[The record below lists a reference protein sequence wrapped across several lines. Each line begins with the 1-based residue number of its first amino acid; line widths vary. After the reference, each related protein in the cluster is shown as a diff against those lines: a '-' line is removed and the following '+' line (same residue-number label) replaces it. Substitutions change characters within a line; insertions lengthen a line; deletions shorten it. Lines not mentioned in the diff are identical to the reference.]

1 MTAIFLIFPYLR
13 GIVAVRNKIL
23 GKMADACA
31 MTIACQATTAPII
44 MLHFGTFAFFSLLA
58 NLLCAPIVSV
68 AMLLI
73 PSVMIIQD
81 TANAIFGLPSRI
93 LETAIEVFIRIN
105 ATISNL

>member
-1 MTAIFLIFPYLR
+1 
-13 GIVAVRNKIL
+13 
-23 GKMADACA
+23 

-81 TANAIFGLPSRI
+81 TANAILGLPSRI
-93 LETAIEVFIRIN
+93 LETAIDVFIRIN